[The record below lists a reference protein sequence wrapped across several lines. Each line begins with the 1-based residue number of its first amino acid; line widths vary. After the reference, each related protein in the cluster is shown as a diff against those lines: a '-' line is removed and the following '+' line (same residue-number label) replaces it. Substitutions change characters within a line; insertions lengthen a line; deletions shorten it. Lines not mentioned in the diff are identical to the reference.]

1 MARVSNTKLM
11 FYFVL
16 DAILTLLIAFGPSGL
31 LFHFLAPGDFFQRLV
46 AAIFCGALFLVMGV
60 IAFFFFVWFIS
71 ETTGI

>member
-1 MARVSNTKLM
+1 MARASNSKLA

-16 DAILTLLIAFGPSGL
+16 DAILTLLIAFGPSGV
-31 LFHFLAPGDFFQRLV
+31 LFHFLAPNDFFQRLV
-46 AAIFCGALFLVMGV
+46 AAIVCGGLFLVMGT